1 MTIAYLSVS
10 PSPSR
15 DQEEN
20 YGRGNIKQFNDLK
33 RVSPQLKTLAAVGG
47 WNEGSETF
55 SLASGLMRITIPH
68 GHSLNPIHSLQV
80 ANDPKLR
87 ERFALDAAQFALRHN
102 FDGIDLD
109 WEYPGQRGGHPET
122 DKDAFVLLLKDL
134 HRELAKHNLLLT
146 AAFAVTK
153 SAATV
158 SYDIPEVVK

>member
-1 MTIAYLSVS
+1 MERGI
-10 PSPSR
+10 R
-15 DQEEN
+15 DILTGKWIDGHH
-20 YGRGNIKQFNDLK
+20 YSTRTL
-33 RVSPQLKTLAAVGG
+33 PQSQL
-47 WNEGSETF
+47 
-55 SLASGLMRITIPH
+55 
-68 GHSLNPIHSLQV
+68 LQV

-109 WEYPGQRGGHPET
+109 WEYPGQRGGNPHT